1 MTVKEEDK
9 IISWAKNTKYYCNL
23 LIEQSES
30 WLSEE
35 EGYSNMEKCLAKST
49 KNRWIK
55 FFMGL
60 FNLC

>member
-9 IISWAKNTKYYCNL
+9 IISWAKNTKYYCTL

-30 WLSEE
+30 WLSVE
-35 EGYSNMEKCLAKST
+35 EGYSNIEKCLAKST
-49 KNRWIK
+49 KNKRIK

-60 FNLC
+60 FNLR